1 MAVKVFIKRKV
12 AQGKQEELLELIKR
26 LRSQA
31 VGQPGYI
38 SGETLWSASGPDTST
53 VVVIST
59 WANVEDWEAWRS
71 SKERRELQ
79 DRIDGILGQ
88 ETTYDTYHYTGKERA

>member
-26 LRSQA
+26 LRSLA

-38 SGETLWSASGPDTST
+38 SGETLWSASAPDISM

-59 WANVEDWEAWRS
+59 WASVEDWEAWKS
-71 SKERRELQ
+71 SKDRRDLQ
-79 DRIDGILGQ
+79 ARIDGLLGQ
-88 ETTYDTYHYTGKERA
+88 ETTYDTYHYTGKERH